1 MIIKR
6 NILKNLNN
14 LNKKLKKFISRD
26 NLHFLI
32 NFFFFYI
39 KTWFFINSIF
49 LTKTYHNV
57 KSKFQIKKF
66 S

>member
-6 NILKNLNN
+6 NILKNINN

-32 NFFFFYI
+32 NLFFFI
-39 KTWFFINSIF
+39 KTCFFINSIF
-49 LTKTYHNV
+49 VNKNL
-57 KSKFQIKKF
+57 S
-66 S
+66 

>member
-32 NFFFFYI
+32 NFFFLYKNMVFY
-39 KTWFFINSIF
+39 
-49 LTKTYHNV
+49 
-57 KSKFQIKKF
+57 
-66 S
+66 

>member
-6 NILKNLNN
+6 NIFKNINN

-32 NFFFFYI
+32 NFFFYI